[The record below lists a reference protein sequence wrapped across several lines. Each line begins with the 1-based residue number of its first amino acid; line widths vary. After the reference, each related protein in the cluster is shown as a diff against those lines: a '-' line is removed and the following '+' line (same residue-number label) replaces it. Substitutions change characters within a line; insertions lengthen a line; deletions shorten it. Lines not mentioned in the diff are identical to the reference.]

1 MSSFSWDLQP
11 RYRGLLEVQVEDTEE
26 LMEDILGDLV
36 EEGNVL
42 NLLLYL
48 WLERGVEF
56 LSSVEVVLGEN
67 EL

>member
-1 MSSFSWDLQP
+1 M
-11 RYRGLLEVQVEDTEE
+11 EDMEE

-48 WLERGVEF
+48 WLERGVGF
-56 LSSVEVVLGEN
+56 LSGVEVVLGKDE
-67 EL
+67 

>member
-1 MSSFSWDLQP
+1 M
-11 RYRGLLEVQVEDTEE
+11 EDTEE

-36 EEGNVL
+36 EEGNVM

-56 LSSVEVVLGEN
+56 LSSLEVVLGED
-67 EL
+67 E

>member
-1 MSSFSWDLQP
+1 MFSFSWDLQP
-11 RYRGLLEVQVEDTEE
+11 RYRGLLEVEEEDTEE
-26 LMEDILGDLV
+26 LMEDILGDRA

-56 LSSVEVVLGEN
+56 LSSVEFGLGED
-67 EL
+67 E

>member
-1 MSSFSWDLQP
+1 M
-11 RYRGLLEVQVEDTEE
+11 EDMEE
-26 LMEDILGDLV
+26 LMKDILGDLV

-56 LSSVEVVLGEN
+56 LSGAEVGLGED
-67 EL
+67 E

>member
-1 MSSFSWDLQP
+1 VFSFSWDLQP
-11 RYRGLLEVQVEDTEE
+11 RYRGLLEVEEVEDTEE

-48 WLERGVEF
+48 WLESGVEF
-56 LSSVEVVLGEN
+56 LSSLEAVLDED
-67 EL
+67 E

>member
-1 MSSFSWDLQP
+1 MLSFSWDLQP

-36 EEGNVL
+36 EEGNGL

-56 LSSVEVVLGEN
+56 LSSVEFGLGED
-67 EL
+67 E

>member
-1 MSSFSWDLQP
+1 M
-11 RYRGLLEVQVEDTEE
+11 EDTEE

-36 EEGNVL
+36 EEGNVM

-56 LSSVEVVLGEN
+56 LSGVEVVLGED
-67 EL
+67 E

>member
-1 MSSFSWDLQP
+1 M
-11 RYRGLLEVQVEDTEE
+11 EE

-36 EEGNVL
+36 EEGNVT

-56 LSSVEVVLGEN
+56 LSSLEVVLGED
-67 EL
+67 E

>member
-1 MSSFSWDLQP
+1 M
-11 RYRGLLEVQVEDTEE
+11 EDMEE

-48 WLERGVEF
+48 WLESGVEF
-56 LSSVEVVLGEN
+56 LSSLEAVLDED
-67 EL
+67 E